1 MQIVKIFLASSC
13 ELAEERK
20 FIGNMIRELSDSW
33 RINNVRFS
41 LQIWEDFHPEYRGI
55 RMQTEYDESLVKT
68 ANIVIGLFRDFCG
81 KYTQEEIRIA
91 KVCNAANL
99 YVYRM
104 PQVTAD
110 SAVSDFLRS
119 EGITGIACNDNKTLW
134 SGIKGILEDYANTNV
149 DKVART
155 HGVSLR
161 ESLLYATFF
170 PDMQSFDVS
179 VGETIRSLSEILI
192 EQNVADIHLSQVGQM
207 GAIAG
212 SEHYLAFM
220 KDQSDATAEA
230 EMSLAFAQN
239 AASGQPVIS
248 PYLSVNGK
256 IKENSKVV
264 ANLLNTTGA
273 FTIDFAN
280 LDLLKLNLLL
290 YYYKS
295 QHFRTVRLEDG
306 FIHLQQDDLYS
317 NNRLL
322 CSLDTIIKGNVLA
335 KDFVQYKQTCEELEA
350 IKDSNNLDNRKIQ
363 LIEKKTA
370 LYSLIQ
376 TSLSNLLTELM
387 RNGSRLEERVD
398 CSKPYDI
405 SIAKQ
410 TFEILEHRKRV
421 AQEEMEA
428 ANEELHNILD
438 ELQARVDYL
447 LLNTKKD
454 TEKQELIKLVL
465 FRRDL
470 INDKAEEFRDKAPL
484 LLDAK
489 LDELRMYQV
498 LNITSLNG
506 ISEDDLFGETYTLA
520 DKFGILCHD
529 SELARFNYAN
539 MLSRQK
545 QLPAALKL
553 YEECANNLA
562 VLYEKTKRNANL
574 LSKAL
579 ALCVHTASDMRDNE
593 AIWKHFNKYS
603 DFINQLTAREDKKE
617 IHIKADYYSAFLKI
631 APDTVTI
638 GLYPML
644 NAAIELYL
652 VHVTMLNLPVSDE
665 DYGLLYCYLPNNIST
680 FFIDRYENSPHPWQY
695 EAEGIRYADIM
706 YANAQKLK
714 MYDPLEGMNFMAM
727 ACHNKG
733 YMLSKVKKYDDAIV
747 AYNEALTLRRDIDN
761 HLHTPSTQM
770 EIAETLVNLASAKIE
785 WCKLNKK
792 MTNHDPMPN
801 AREAYETLKPYKDS
815 DTIGL
820 RTNYYKGLQIYASV
834 MYEFGKA
841 NKRKRALDMLTECLK
856 WSLEHQG
863 NGYDAQFLGTAGR
876 ILAEEGRV
884 KIKNKNE

>member
-1 MQIVKIFLASSC
+1 MQTVKIFLASSC
-13 ELAEERK
+13 ELAEERR

-81 KYTQEEIRIA
+81 KYTQEEIRIT
-91 KVCNAANL
+91 KIYNAANL
-99 YVYRM
+99 HVYRL
-104 PQVTAD
+104 PQKTAD
-110 SAVSDFLRS
+110 SAVSDFLKA
-119 EGITGIACNDNKTLW
+119 EGLTGIDCNDNKTLW
-134 SGIKGILEDYANTNV
+134 SNIKSILENYANTNV
-149 DKVART
+149 DNVARNQ
-155 HGVSLR
+155 VPALR

-192 EQNVADIHLSQVGQM
+192 EQNVADIHLSQVGQI

-212 SEHYLAFM
+212 SEHYLVLM

-264 ANLLNTTGA
+264 ASLLATTGA

-322 CSLDTIIKGNVLA
+322 CSLDSV
-335 KDFVQYKQTCEELEA
+335 
-350 IKDSNNLDNRKIQ
+350 IKDSEVSKDLNEYRQTCKELDIIKDSTNLENRKIQ
-363 LIEKKTA
+363 LINKKTS
-370 LYSLIQ
+370 LYALIQ
-376 TSLSNLLTELM
+376 ISLSNLLTELM
-387 RNGSRLEERVD
+387 RNGSSPRTSID
-398 CSKPYDI
+398 SSKPYDI
-405 SIAKQ
+405 TIAKQ
-410 TFEILEHRKRV
+410 TFDIIEERKRA
-421 AQEEMEA
+421 AQAEMET
-428 ANEELHNILD
+428 ANEEQFNILD

-447 LLNTKKD
+447 LLNAKSD

-470 INDKAEEFRDKAPL
+470 LDDMTEQYRDKATL

-498 LNITSLNG
+498 LNISSLYG

-520 DKFGILCHD
+520 DKFGILCQD

-545 QLPAALKL
+545 KLPDALRL
-553 YEECANNLA
+553 YEECANNLT

-574 LSKAL
+574 LSQAL
-579 ALCVHTASDMRDNE
+579 ALCVHTAADIGDKE
-593 AIWKHFNKYS
+593 ATWKHFNQYS
-603 DFINQLTAREDKKE
+603 EFIKQLTADGSKKE
-617 IHIKADYYSAFLKI
+617 IHIKADYYSAFIKI

-747 AYNEALTLRRDIDN
+747 AYNEALTLRRKIDS

-792 MTNHDPMPN
+792 MTKHDPMPN
-801 AREAYETLKPYKDS
+801 AREAYEILKAYKDS

-834 MYEFGKA
+834 MYEFGKG

-856 WSLEHQG
+856 WSMDHQG

-884 KIKNKNE
+884 

>member
-1 MQIVKIFLASSC
+1 MQTVKIFLASSC
-13 ELAEERK
+13 ELAEERR
-20 FIGNMIRELSDSW
+20 FVGNMIRELSDSW

-81 KYTQEEIRIA
+81 KYTQEEIRVA
-91 KVCNAANL
+91 KVSNATNL
-99 YVYRM
+99 HVYRM

-119 EGITGIACNDNKTLW
+119 EGITGIVCNDNKTLW

-155 HGVSLR
+155 QGISLR

-248 PYLSVNGK
+248 PYLSVNAK

-322 CSLDTIIKGNVLA
+322 CSLDTVIKGNVLV
-335 KDFVQYKQTCEELEA
+335 KDFNQYRQTCEELEA
-350 IKDSNNLDNRKIQ
+350 IKDSNNLENRKIQ
-363 LIEKKTA
+363 LIKKKTA

-376 TSLSNLLTELM
+376 TFLSNLLTELM
-387 RNGSRLEERVD
+387 RNGSRPEERVD

-410 TFEILEHRKRV
+410 TFEILENRKRV

-447 LLNTKKD
+447 LLNTKTD

-520 DKFGILCHD
+520 DKFGILCQD

-539 MLSRQK
+539 MLSRQM
-545 QLPAALKL
+545 QLPAALRL
-553 YEECANNLA
+553 YEVCAKNLA
-562 VLYEKTKRNANL
+562 VLYEKTKQNANL
-574 LSKAL
+574 LSQAL

-593 AIWKHFNKYS
+593 ATWRHFNKYS
-603 DFINQLTAREDKKE
+603 DFVNQLTARESKKE

-631 APDTVTI
+631 APDTITI

-733 YMLSKVKKYDDAIV
+733 YMLSKVNKYDDAIA
-747 AYNEALTLRRDIDN
+747 AYNESLTLRRKIDS
-761 HLHTPSTQM
+761 HLHRPSTQM

-792 MTNHDPMPN
+792 MTHHDPMPN
-801 AREAYETLKPYKDS
+801 AREAYEILKAYKDS

-834 MYEFGKA
+834 MYEFGKG

-856 WSLEHQG
+856 WSMDHQG

-884 KIKNKNE
+884 